1 MLFPSCIMAY
11 PFIVCGKGAAQ
22 YGKLFPHFKNCIART
37 ILLESSA
44 RMRYNTTV
52 CNNSKEI
59 CKG

>member
-1 MLFPSCIMAY
+1 MAY